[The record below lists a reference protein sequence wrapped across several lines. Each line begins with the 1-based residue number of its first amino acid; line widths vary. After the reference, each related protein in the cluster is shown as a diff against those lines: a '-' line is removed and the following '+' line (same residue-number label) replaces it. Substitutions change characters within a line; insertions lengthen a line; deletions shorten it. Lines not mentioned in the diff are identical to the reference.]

1 MYDPRLLSNAVGEIA
16 LPLASTAW
24 ADSNMRIQLGHRLL
38 RASGSPIVCWGCG
51 CQCRIGLSYLCLDQE
66 GGGLSHGRG
75 LRGGWRAV
83 VGDTACEGGVHHRAA
98 TGLGW
103 HEICHRE
110 NGFDSISQGNQRR
123 CLGSGAEQASSD
135 FRRWMCDITSVPSSP
150 ESISRYNSNTLVP
163 PSHALSTFKT
173 TPNRSQCTQRA
184 LPLLTQI
191 TSSGHQQQTL
201 HPQ

>member
-1 MYDPRLLSNAVGEIA
+1 MVIRRTSAGVHGTEIDDEVSSIFQEQRLRQTWAFPFPALTAQPTPTIGRMYDPRLLSNAVGEIA

-83 VGDTACEGGVHHRAA
+83 VGDTACEGGVHHRTA

-110 NGFDSISQGNQRR
+110 NGFDGISQGNQRR
-123 CLGSGAEQASSD
+123 CLGSGAEQAVI
-135 FRRWMCDITSVPSSP
+135 R
-150 ESISRYNSNTLVP
+150 L
-163 PSHALSTFKT
+163 
-173 TPNRSQCTQRA
+173 
-184 LPLLTQI
+184 
-191 TSSGHQQQTL
+191 
-201 HPQ
+201 